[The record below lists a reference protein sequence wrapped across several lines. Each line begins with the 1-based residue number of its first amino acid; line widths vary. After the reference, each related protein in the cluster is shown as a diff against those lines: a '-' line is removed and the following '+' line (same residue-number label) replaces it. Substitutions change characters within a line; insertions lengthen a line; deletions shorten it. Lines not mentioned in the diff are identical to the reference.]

1 MVMSPL
7 RTASI
12 LPVMCLVTGFSTVA
26 VPGAQAE
33 DGMHDVRYT
42 VTSDRRDDV
51 DIYYRD
57 TDPPN
62 WAAYSHD
69 PYAYSPT
76 LRAPVGPGESW
87 TLDVTLADPASWAM
101 VVAGSGPGPGSPYLR
116 CALTVDGIVVTADG
130 GPRGALCSL
139 RHW

>member
-12 LPVMCLVTGFSTVA
+12 LPVVCLVTGFSTVA

-62 WAAYSHD
+62 WAVYSHD

-87 TLDVTLADPASWAM
+87 TLDVMLADPASWAM
-101 VVAGSGPGPGSPYLR
+101 VVAGSGPGPGAPHLR
-116 CALTVDGIVVTADG
+116 CALAVDGIVVTADG
-130 GPRGALCSL
+130 GPRGALCSM
-139 RHW
+139 RH